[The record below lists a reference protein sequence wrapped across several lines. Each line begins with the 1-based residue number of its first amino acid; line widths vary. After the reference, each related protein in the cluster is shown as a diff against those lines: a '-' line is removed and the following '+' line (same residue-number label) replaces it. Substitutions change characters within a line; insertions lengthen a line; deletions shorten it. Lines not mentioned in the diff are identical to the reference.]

1 MMISHEQGLH
11 SNQKRKTD
19 SVLDH
24 EEFKEWAEEK
34 GLEHFTNQTE
44 SAFRN
49 QRSGN
54 NKRGNEIPWRERMPG
69 QGT

>member
-1 MMISHEQGLH
+1 MMISNEQGLY

-19 SVLDH
+19 FVLDH
-24 EEFKEWAEEK
+24 EEFKEWAKEK

-44 SAFRN
+44 PAFRN
-49 QRSGN
+49 QRPGN
-54 NKRGNEIPWRERMPG
+54 NKRNNEIPWKERMSS